1 MRAPNLIF
9 SSPGNLENA
18 WARWVDPLRAAWPGL
33 ERPRVNWSP
42 IDEFA
47 RGLEG
52 REPHEGENLPAG
64 ALVVLNAAESGWTI
78 DRLVEG
84 LLSRQVPGI
93 ILLPDPL
100 PWKQFQRHGVLFES
114 HEADPRTLA
123 AMLFALTERQSA
135 IDLLQ
140 RELYVAQ
147 RAQSGFRAEMDRL
160 HDELHMA
167 ASVQREFIPTTLPS
181 LAELDLGVIFRPSNY
196 VSGDI
201 YDVERLDDRTVG
213 FFIADA
219 VGHGVPAALLT
230 MVLSHNLTLTEAAD
244 AGRARRIVE
253 PARVLGTLN
262 ERLCQARSING
273 RFATALYATV
283 DLPTR
288 LVTIAGAGHPA
299 PIVVGRDEN
308 RAVET
313 EGPLLGVFPDAVFP
327 QVSFTLEEGHT
338 LLLYTDG
345 LEAAFLQRYDAP
357 DPARRAMYR
366 HLDALR
372 EVVARD
378 PEHDAAAAMNDLGAI
393 LDEQAGSLHQLD
405 DVTVLAIR
413 PSPVQGVLPRL
424 APVRATAA

>member
-1 MRAPNLIF
+1 MRAANLIF

-33 ERPRVNWSP
+33 ERPRVTWSP
-42 IDEFA
+42 VDEFV

-52 REPHEGENLPAG
+52 REPHEGENLPAA
-64 ALVVLNAAESGWTI
+64 ALVVLGTSDTGWTV

-93 ILLPDPL
+93 VLLPDPTQ
-100 PWKQFQRHGVLFES
+100 WRQFQRHGVIFERLD
-114 HEADPRTLA
+114 ADPRVLA
-123 AMLFALTERQSA
+123 AMLFALAERQSA
-135 IDLLQ
+135 LDLLQ

-167 ASVQREFIPTTLPS
+167 ASVQREFIPTALPA
-181 LAELDLGVIFRPSNY
+181 LGELDLGVIFRPSNY

-230 MVLSHNLTLTEAAD
+230 MVLSHNLTLTEPTD

-288 LVTIAGAGHPA
+288 TVTLAGAGHPA
-299 PIVVGRDEN
+299 PLIVGQDEN
-308 RAVET
+308 RAIET

-327 QVSFTLEEGHT
+327 QVSFTLAPGQT

-345 LEAAFLQRYDAP
+345 LEAAFLQRSDAP
-357 DPARRAMYR
+357 DPARRSMYR

-372 EVVARD
+372 EVIAR
-378 PEHDAAAAMNDLGAI
+378 ERAHDVAAAMDDLGAL

-413 PSPVQGVLPRL
+413 PTTAQGALPRL
-424 APVRATAA
+424 EPARATAA